1 MGAITFAEYDPQAI
15 LSAGDPI
22 KGNASGYVD
31 RLAWEATNP
40 FSSVDNQQVGDV
52 WLNQG
57 RISDPVADGN
67 PDHNFQFAVVLHEIG
82 HALGLEHSELTPNGP
97 EVPPNLTGVEDT
109 VKYTIMVPGTEGHNY
124 NNPDMYYT
132 SGEPYDKY
140 TTSLQLYDVAAIQDI
155 YGRNYFTRYDD
166 TSYDLGHGLAG
177 GTPETAFTYTIWDG
191 GGTDIVAASGYATP
205 AQIDLRQGHF
215 SSIGSNGDPNGGTV
229 PFDSVG
235 YDAGNVA
242 IAYYTIIENA
252 FGTYSTIAGDSLI
265 GNAWDNILYGAAGN
279 DKLYGDGVSYD
290 HDAGFHDAN
299 TLQDGTG
306 SVYAYGPDDV
316 APATD
321 NSGDDILLGG
331 AGNDVL
337 YGGKGND
344 ILHGGLWADDLP
356 AGFDPAG
363 QFLNALATD
372 QVDWHSLGGVA
383 DGYDTASYANL
394 DEAITFNPVDFTV
407 TKQDGGVD
415 HLYSIEKI
423 VGNPIQHDTLSVP
436 GTGTLHETA
445 PGHFN
450 YNGQAFELQNFT
462 NITGDSNAQTFSLYA
477 PSNHVIDGGGGT
489 DTVTYA
495 QSVVVD
501 ETTGHVW
508 NAAGTGRDTL
518 LNVAVS
524 ETAGRIVA
532 GSVAV
537 QAAYGVPLDALR
549 DYSAMRAAA
558 AINIDVSDRFTH
570 FNDVAYF
577 YEATHTVV
585 ASVAFGGQA
594 PAITGVPSI
603 DIGFYTSNPL
613 DVIAALNATGE
624 IHPVYLEGTNFGD
637 TVTLG
642 SHGLVGVNES
652 VHFTAGTGDDDITI
666 AQSSQGVYLT
676 YLGGHDVVHGAQY
689 LSGLT
694 IAGDLDISGMQMEQ
708 DGGGTT
714 VSFADGEQIVL
725 QGYTGSLS
733 AISVSSLMSG
743 TWGDDRRLATYA
755 DGQTLYALGGD
766 DVITAGPGHSILY
779 GGAGN
784 DRYIV
789 SGAAGHF
796 AEIHD
801 LSGTADGINRIELTD
816 VSSSALTASV
826 SDGMLGLYNNGVQF
840 ASVDGYDSF
849 GTLSFSDG
857 KQASVA
863 SLLNGT
869 PQYFNVAGGNDFVV
883 ASTSAQSVI
892 VDLMGGSDTF
902 IGSSHGDTVFAG
914 DDSGGYSLDYLQ
926 GGSGNDHFYAGSGA
940 TYMIGG
946 AGNDVLQGGSNPAG
960 SIAYYANDPSGVTV
974 DLSTGIAHD
983 GYGGTDTLIGIG
995 TVYGSNYADT
1005 MAGTDAN
1012 DSFYGNNGNDV
1023 FHGQG
1028 GDDYFSGG
1036 QGNDVL
1042 DGGNGNDFAD
1052 FFHDVVSGHGVTADL
1067 GAGTATDPYGN
1078 TDTLISIENVGGT
1091 DNNDTLIGSGADN
1104 QIFGNGGNDLI
1115 IGGGGNDYINGGD
1128 GTDTV
1133 SFANAASAVTVD
1145 LSANTAI
1152 GDGNT
1157 VLINIENVIGSSHD
1171 DIITG
1176 DSSNSNVLMGGA
1188 GSDTYNLWVSTE
1200 GSGKTITVQDDSG
1213 SADKITLGFSST
1225 SAALVSSYIDGSNL
1239 HIVYDSSGADNEIV
1253 IQNQYTADSS
1263 GNRVNSIETIEYS
1276 DHVAFS
1282 LPSFILG
1289 GSGGDTIT
1297 GTSGAD
1303 VIDGGTGYDTVHAG
1317 AGNDVIFGS
1326 EVVYGEGGN
1335 DTIYGTT
1342 GTDHIYGGAGDDHIY
1357 GGGGY
1362 DVLDGGQGN
1371 DYIDGGAQGDWTVYS
1386 DADSPAGVT
1395 VNLATGTAID
1405 GWGNTDT
1412 LVNVENIIGSDYAD
1426 TLTASSTGT
1435 SISAGD
1441 GNDTING
1448 GAGDDTLNGEGGNDV
1463 IYGGAGFNTMDGGA
1477 GNDIFHGESGTDT
1490 ATYAN
1495 STSGVSVNITTGTT
1509 SDGLGGTDTLINI
1522 ERFTGSSHDDMFI
1535 GDGNANRIDAGAG
1548 NDTISYETATSYVTV
1563 SLATTS
1569 AQNTHGA
1576 GTDTLSNFE
1585 NLTGS
1590 SYNDTLTG
1598 DGNANVINGGAGNDT
1613 ISAGA
1618 GNDTLIGGTGNDSLD
1633 GGSGTD
1639 TVSYA
1644 GAASGVTVSLT
1655 SGIATGD
1662 GSDTLSNIEN
1672 VTGSSHDDTITGSS
1686 GANVLDGGAGN
1697 DTIDGGG
1704 GADDLYGG
1712 SGADAFLFKAATA
1725 FSNSITVH
1733 DFSTSE
1739 GDKIDIHDLLTSY
1752 DPLTSLITDF
1762 VHIEA
1767 SGGNA
1772 IVSVD
1777 ANGTAG
1783 GSSYT
1788 QIATL
1793 AGQSALAGTEADLL
1807 VTGHLLAA

>member
-1 MGAITFAEYDPQAI
+1 MNTSE
-15 LSAGDPI
+15 AGTSID
-22 KGNASGYVD
+22 SQ
-31 RLAWEATNP
+31 R
-40 FSSVDNQQVGDV
+40 
-52 WLNQG
+52 
-57 RISDPVADGN
+57 
-67 PDHNFQFAVVLHEIG
+67 
-82 HALGLEHSELTPNGP
+82 
-97 EVPPNLTGVEDT
+97 
-109 VKYTIMVPGTEGHNY
+109 YTIMSY
-124 NNPDMYYT
+124 NPLAGVYASGLQLLDIEALQDTYGQRNYYT
-132 SGEPYDKY
+132 RVSNTEYALGQGLGFSGATE
-140 TTSLQLYDVAAIQDI
+140 TTPFL
-155 YGRNYFTRYDD
+155 
-166 TSYDLGHGLAG
+166 
-177 GTPETAFTYTIWDG
+177 YTIWDG
-191 GGTDIVAASGYATP
+191 GGTDIINASDFSSHVK
-205 AQIDLRQGHF
+205 IDLRQGDF
-215 SSIGSNGDPNGGTV
+215 SSIGINGLGGQAT
-229 PFDSVG
+229 D
-235 YDAGNVA
+235 NVA

-252 FGTYSTIAGDSLI
+252 FGTYSTIEGDSLI
-265 GNAWDNILYGAAGN
+265 GNAWNNILYGAAGN

-290 HDAGFHDAN
+290 HDAGFHEAN

-344 ILHGGLWADDLP
+344 ILHGGLWAADLP
-356 AGFDPAG
+356 SGFDPAG
-363 QFLNALATD
+363 QFLNALAND

-423 VGNPIQHDTLSVP
+423 AGNPIQHDTLSVP
-436 GTGTLHETA
+436 GTGTLHETSS
-445 PGHFN
+445 GHFD
-450 YNGQAFELQNFT
+450 YNGQTFELQNFT
-462 NITGDSNAQTFSLYA
+462 NITGDLNAQTFSLYA

-495 QSVVVD
+495 QPVVVD
-501 ETTGHVW
+501 ETTGYVW
-508 NAAGTGRDTL
+508 NAAGTGHDTL
-518 LNVAVS
+518 LNVGTVN
-524 ETAGRIVA
+524 ETAGRIVV
-532 GSVAV
+532 GGVAV
-537 QAAYGVPLDALR
+537 QVPYAAAADALR
-549 DYSAMRAAA
+549 DYSAERAGAA
-558 AINIDVSDRFTH
+558 AINIDVSDRFTQ
-570 FNDVAYF
+570 FGDQLAYF
-577 YEATHTVV
+577 YEATHTVI

-594 PAITGVPSI
+594 PAITGAPSI
-603 DIGFYTSNPL
+603 DIGFYTTNPL
-613 DVIAALNATGE
+613 DVINALNATGE
-624 IHPVYLEGTNFGD
+624 IRPVYLEGTNFGD

-642 SHGLVGVNES
+642 STGFFGVSES
-652 VHFTAGTGDDDITI
+652 IHFTAGTGDDDITI
-666 AQSSQGVYLT
+666 AQTSAGIYLT

-689 LSGLT
+689 LAGLT
-694 IAGDLDISGMQMEQ
+694 IAGDLDMSGMQVEQ

-725 QGYTGSLS
+725 EGYTGSLA
-733 AISVSSLMSG
+733 AIGVTPGLSG
-743 TWGDDRRLATYA
+743 TWGDDRHLATYA

-779 GGAGN
+779 GGSGN

-816 VSSSALTASV
+816 VSSSALAASV
-826 SDGMLGLYNNGVQF
+826 SDGVLGLYNNGVQF

-857 KQASVA
+857 KQASIA

-869 PQYFNVAGGNDFVV
+869 PQYFNVTEGSDFVV
-883 ASTSAQSVI
+883 ASSSTQSTI

-914 DDSGGYSLDYLQ
+914 DGTGSDVDYLQ
-926 GGSGNDHFYAGSGA
+926 GGSGDDHFYGGSGV

-946 AGNDVLQGGSNPAG
+946 AGNDVLQGGANVAG
-960 SIAYYANDPSGVTV
+960 SFADYMNDPSGVTV
-974 DLSTGIAHD
+974 DLAAGTAHD
-983 GYGGTDTLIGIG
+983 GYGGTDTLIDIG
-995 TVYGSNYADT
+995 AVYGSNFADT
-1005 MAGTDAN
+1005 MTGTDGHDA
-1012 DSFYGNNGNDV
+1012 FYGNSGDDV

-1042 DGGNGNDFAD
+1042 DGGAGNDFAD
-1052 FFHDVVSGHGVTADL
+1052 YFHDVVSGHGVTVDL

-1078 TDTLISIENVGGT
+1078 ADTLISIENVGGT
-1091 DNNDTLIGSGADN
+1091 DNNDILTGSGADN

-1115 IGGGGNDYINGGD
+1115 VGGGGNDYIDGGD

-1133 SFANAASAVTVD
+1133 SFASAASAVTVD
-1145 LSANTAI
+1145 LSANTAT
-1152 GDGNT
+1152 GDGSD
-1157 VLINIENVIGSSHD
+1157 VLLNVENVIGSSHD

-1188 GSDTYNLWVSTE
+1188 GSDTYNLWASTE
-1200 GSGKTITVQDDSG
+1200 GTGKIITVQDDSG

-1225 SAALVSSYIDGSNL
+1225 SGSAALVSSYIVGSDL
-1239 HIVYDSSGADNEIV
+1239 HLVYDSSGADNEIV
-1253 IQNQYTADSS
+1253 IQNQYTADLS
-1263 GNRVNSIETIEYS
+1263 GNRVTSIETIEYS
-1276 DHVAFS
+1276 DHVAVS
-1282 LPSFILG
+1282 LPSLILG
-1289 GSGGDTIT
+1289 GSGGDTLT

-1303 VIDGGTGYDTVHAG
+1303 VIDGGAGYDTVHAG
-1317 AGNDVIFGS
+1317 AGNDLIFGS
-1326 EVVYGEGGN
+1326 EVVYGEAGN

-1342 GTDHIYGGAGDDHIY
+1342 GTDHLYGGAGDDHLY

-1371 DYIDGGAQGDWTVYS
+1371 DYIDGGALGDWTVYS

-1426 TLTASSTGT
+1426 TLTAGSGGS

-1441 GNDTING
+1441 GNDTIYG

-1463 IYGGAGFNTMDGGA
+1463 IYGGAGFNTMDGGP
-1477 GNDIFHGESGTDT
+1477 GNDTFHGESGTDT
-1490 ATYAN
+1490 VTYAN
-1495 STSGVSVNITTGTT
+1495 STSGVVVNISTGTA
-1509 SDGLGGTDTLINI
+1509 SDGLGGTDTLIQI
-1522 ERFTGSSHDDMFI
+1522 ERFIGSSHDDIFI

-1563 SLATTS
+1563 SFATTS
-1569 AQNTHGA
+1569 AQSTHGA

-1590 SYNDTLTG
+1590 AYNDTLTG
-1598 DGNANVINGGAGNDT
+1598 DGNANVIDGGAGNDT

-1618 GNDTLIGGTGNDSLD
+1618 GNDTLIGGAGNDSLD

-1644 GAASGVTVSLT
+1644 GAASGVTISLT
-1655 SGIATGD
+1655 SGTATGD

-1697 DTIDGGG
+1697 DTMDGGG
-1704 GADDLYGG
+1704 GADDVYGG
-1712 SGADAFLFKAATA
+1712 SGADVFLFKAATA
-1725 FSNSITVH
+1725 FSAPIIVH
-1733 DFSTSE
+1733 DFSSSE
-1739 GDKIDIHDLLTSY
+1739 GDKIDIHDLLTGY
-1752 DPLTSLITDF
+1752 DPVTSAITDF
-1762 VHIEA
+1762 IHVTA
-1767 SGGNA
+1767 SGSDA

-1777 ANGTAG
+1777 ANGTTG

-1793 AGQSALAGTEADLL
+1793 TGQSALAGTEADLL
-1807 VTGHLLAA
+1807 ANGYLIAHV